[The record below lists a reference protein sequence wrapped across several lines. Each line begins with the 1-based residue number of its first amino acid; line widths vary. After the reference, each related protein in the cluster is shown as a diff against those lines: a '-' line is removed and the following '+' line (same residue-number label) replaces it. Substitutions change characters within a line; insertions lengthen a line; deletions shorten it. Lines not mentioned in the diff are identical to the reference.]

1 MILFISQRVSE
12 HSRLSQSGGK
22 GNRIK
27 VDEATNPER
36 RKIDKKENKSNQINF
51 DQHYNQSILQYLQ
64 MMTQL
69 GDEGFNR
76 VIREKKC
83 FCAKSGTTTKK

>member
-12 HSRLSQSGGK
+12 HSLLSQSGGK

-51 DQHYNQSILQYLQ
+51 DQQQQSIFSSIFA
-64 MMTQL
+64 
-69 GDEGFNR
+69 DDD
-76 VIREKKC
+76 
-83 FCAKSGTTTKK
+83 TTR